1 MVIFGYRDRRLEA
14 FELFFLIH
22 RLKLHHDRPP
32 TLLRETEFARPYGL
46 DLMSF
51 PRCTAYSRYI
61 WFTFSGSSIL
71 LPNFDVK
78 GSSHLKSRWTM
89 MVGFRWCLTELDEGL
104 NELFMVAVRYDYSGD
119 KCWQWNGISGEVSAR
134 LIINNGEVM
143 VKLG

>member
-104 NELFMVAVRYDYSGD
+104 NELFMVAVR
-119 KCWQWNGISGEVSAR
+119 NGISGEVSAR